1 MASWKDIIRS
11 IAPTIGTALGGPLAG
26 TATKFIADKMLGK
39 ADATQE
45 EIELAIIGASP
56 EQLTKLKELDHQFKL
71 EMKNLEIDVYEL
83 EYKDRVLDDN

>member
-45 EIELAIIGASP
+45 
-56 EQLTKLKELDHQFKL
+56 
-71 EMKNLEIDVYEL
+71 
-83 EYKDRVLDDN
+83 